1 MVNIYLSYIIKIHVD
16 YITALKGYN
25 YFFFGDWKK
34 NVLFG
39 LDLEQSL
46 QVDSEGT
53 FLVEGKLDQQKH
65 GDMNVQDLSRNK
77 V

>member
-1 MVNIYLSYIIKIHVD
+1 MCRLYYSTERIQLF
-16 YITALKGYN
+16 LLWGLE
-25 YFFFGDWKK
+25 K

-39 LDLEQSL
+39 LDLEQSSK
-46 QVDSEGT
+46 VDSEGT
-53 FLVEGKLDQQKH
+53 FLEEGKLDQQKH